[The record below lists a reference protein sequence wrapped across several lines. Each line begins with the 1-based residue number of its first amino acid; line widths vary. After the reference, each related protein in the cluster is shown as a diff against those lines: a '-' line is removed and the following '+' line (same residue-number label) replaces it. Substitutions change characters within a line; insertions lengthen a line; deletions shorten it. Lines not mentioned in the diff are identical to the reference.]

1 MDKNFILAISLS
13 LLVLVGSQYLLQ
25 RFAPPPEVPEIIET
39 EGKEI
44 ETSKTAPRANN
55 KPLNAGPRSA
65 PAGSRLF
72 QSGGIETISAN
83 SENSY

>member
-25 RFAPPPEVPEIIET
+25 RFEPPPEVPEIIET

-55 KPLNAGPRSA
+55 KPLNAGA
-65 PAGSRLF
+65 PKCLGRLPPF
-72 QSGGIETISAN
+72 SIRR
-83 SENSY
+83 Y